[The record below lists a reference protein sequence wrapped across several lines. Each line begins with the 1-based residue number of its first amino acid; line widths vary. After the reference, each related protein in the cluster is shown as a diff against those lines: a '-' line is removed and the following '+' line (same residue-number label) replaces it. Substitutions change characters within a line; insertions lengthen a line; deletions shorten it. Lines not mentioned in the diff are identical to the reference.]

1 MEQYV
6 RSEYKNFCK
15 VKLKKNKYRIKS
27 CNNILA
33 LKWKDK
39 QNVYI
44 LSSKYEWVEMSES
57 NIDSIVLRNQNVIEY
72 NKGITGIDRL
82 DQILACFPV
91 MRKCMKRY
99 RKIFFYLFNL
109 FCLTPTFYSTK

>member
-1 MEQYV
+1 
-6 RSEYKNFCK
+6 
-15 VKLKKNKYRIKS
+15 
-27 CNNILA
+27 
-33 LKWKDK
+33 
-39 QNVYI
+39 
-44 LSSKYEWVEMSES
+44 MSES

-109 FCLTPTFYSTK
+109 FCLTTTYILFNKINTSKKKQIYGI